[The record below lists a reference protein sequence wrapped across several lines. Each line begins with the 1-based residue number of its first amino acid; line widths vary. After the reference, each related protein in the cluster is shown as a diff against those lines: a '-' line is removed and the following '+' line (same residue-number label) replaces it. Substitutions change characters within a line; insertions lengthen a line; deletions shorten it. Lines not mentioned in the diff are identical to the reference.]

1 MNKNLNQ
8 LINSIKLNIS
18 RKKLISKCAYSKLN
32 VNILKILYHEGY
44 IRGFKINEKE
54 YSIYIYLK
62 ISNLKPIFK
71 DIIFFPSNNKNNYMS
86 YKKLIS
92 FFGLKNFGIVSTNI
106 GLLTLEQCFFYKKGG
121 QLIVLITH

>member
-44 IRGFKINEKE
+44 IRGFKINEKD
-54 YSIYIYLK
+54 ILYIF
-62 ISNLKPIFK
+62 I
-71 DIIFFPSNNKNNYMS
+71 
-86 YKKLIS
+86 
-92 FFGLKNFGIVSTNI
+92 
-106 GLLTLEQCFFYKKGG
+106 
-121 QLIVLITH
+121 